1 MSQTIDEL
9 VQGHRDAVTV
19 KKVFGEP
26 FQKDGV
32 TIIPAAKIM
41 GGGGGGS
48 GESPDGSGQGSGTGF
63 GLAGKPAGAYI
74 IKGGNVS
81 WRPAVDLNR
90 LIAGA
95 LGLAGLT
102 ILLKF
107 RQSR

>member
-9 VQGHRDAVTV
+9 VQGHRDAITV

-74 IKGGNVS
+74 IKGDDVS

-95 LGLAGLT
+95 LGLASLT
-102 ILLKF
+102 IVLKL
-107 RQSR
+107 RQSK